1 MHVSF
6 RGSVGADGK
15 LTQGELLI
23 FASTTVNK
31 LSSRAVFEGF

>member
-1 MHVSF
+1 MHISF
-6 RGSVGADGK
+6 RGGFGADGK

-31 LSSRAVFEGF
+31 LRSRAVFEDF